1 MAEIEVIRHIVAQKG
16 YRLTGHA
23 SIEAVK
29 YGISPADI
37 RYVIFHGK
45 IIEEY
50 PERDYPG
57 IETCLIYATLP
68 ADIAVHVVVDVVVEQ
83 SVVVV
88 TAYIPDRKRWT
99 ASQKRRRRKGK
110 KK

>member
-29 YGISPADI
+29 DGISPADI

-45 IIEEY
+45 IIEE
-50 PERDYPG
+50 
-57 IETCLIYATLP
+57 
-68 ADIAVHVVVDVVVEQ
+68 
-83 SVVVV
+83 
-88 TAYIPDRKRWT
+88 
-99 ASQKRRRRKGK
+99 
-110 KK
+110 